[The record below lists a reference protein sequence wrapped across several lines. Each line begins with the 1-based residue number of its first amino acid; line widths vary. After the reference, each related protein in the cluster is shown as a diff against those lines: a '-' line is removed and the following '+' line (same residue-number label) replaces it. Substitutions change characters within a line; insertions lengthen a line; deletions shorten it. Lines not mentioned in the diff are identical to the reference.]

1 MAPSKKK
8 RSCQR
13 DGVAAKDETKKLQ
26 SANDAHSHV
35 AARQKRLEL
44 PSTKTPQRNQAGKA
58 RTAKYQVIAE
68 TRHSRLEPPNT
79 E

>member
-1 MAPSKKK
+1 MAPSKKN

-13 DGVAAKDETKKLQ
+13 DWVAAKDKAKTLK
-26 SANDAHSHV
+26 SANDAHSHG

-44 PSTKTPQRNQAGKA
+44 PSTKTPQRNRAGKS
-58 RTAKYQVIAE
+58 RTAKYKVIAE
-68 TRHSRLEPPNT
+68 TRHSRLELPNT